1 MERTLV
7 NKFLIEKLLAVE
19 DLKLRIWQ
27 WAFKDLKL
35 IYRTENTAF
44 RVVNMI
50 NNGRRNLNVCF
61 ISHNNK
67 LLKVKGSRSL

>member
-1 MERTLV
+1 MERTSV
-7 NKFLIEKLLAVE
+7 DKFLIEKVLAVE
-19 DLKLRIWQ
+19 DLKLRVSQ

-44 RVVNMI
+44 RVVNMT

-61 ISHNNK
+61 ISHKNK